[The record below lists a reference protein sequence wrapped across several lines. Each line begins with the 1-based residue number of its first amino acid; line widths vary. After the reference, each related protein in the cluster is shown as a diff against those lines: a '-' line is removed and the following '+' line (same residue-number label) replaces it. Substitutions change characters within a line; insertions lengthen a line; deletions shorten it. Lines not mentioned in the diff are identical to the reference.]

1 MSAAPSIT
9 IVGLGP
15 GDPARRTIEVQNLLD
30 SGARVFVRAHPGLD
44 LGDLLAHENVTDISG
59 LRQHDAAPGG
69 RWQAATDAV
78 CDAAGHGPVVLAIPG
93 HPRFGEGLVAGTLR
107 EADRRGL
114 TTRVLDGISVIDLL
128 ATALG
133 IDLLLDDVQCFN
145 AREIVET
152 IPEGPFSGG
161 LFTGSPRRPMLFTH
175 VYDESIV
182 TGVARA
188 LGRILPPDHPVTVI
202 EAAGMPGE
210 RISQHTVGDLVDLP
224 GGPLVALYVPPQD
237 VLAAGRDPRTMQHI
251 SARLRAPDGCP
262 WDRVQTHESLKASFL
277 DEVYEVIDAI
287 ESGDTANLAEELG
300 DLFLHIVLQA
310 QIAEEAGEF
319 TIEDVYEGVAAK
331 ILRRHPHVF
340 ADETAETQADLS
352 RIWQR
357 VKAEEKRAAPSTKP
371 EKDVDGQPHSM
382 PALTRA
388 TRYFAKHPLPP
399 NGESLSSPEARS
411 DQLLQ
416 AIAAI
421 VQAGDDPER
430 VLRDALREH
439 VLQDQNR
446 SS

>member
-1 MSAAPSIT
+1 MSAEPAIT
-9 IVGLGP
+9 IIGLGP
-15 GDPARRTIEVQNLLD
+15 GDPDRLTAGARRVLD
-30 SGARVFVRAHPGLD
+30 TASRVFVRMHPDLD
-44 LGDLLAHENVTDISG
+44 LSPIIDLETVTDIAP
-59 LRQHDAAPGG
+59 LRLPDG
-69 RWQAATDAV
+69 RWDASAAAI
-78 CDAAGHGPVVLAIPG
+78 CDGAEAGPVALAIPG
-93 HPRFGEGLVAGTLR
+93 HPRFGEGLVVSTVR

-114 TTRVLDGISVIDLL
+114 TTRVLDGISVIDLI

-133 IDLLLDDVQCFN
+133 VDPLLEGAQCFA
-145 AREIVET
+145 ARFLAHSL
-152 IPEGPFSGG
+152 PDQPFAGG
-161 LFTGSPRRPMLFTH
+161 TFTGSPRRPMLFTH
-175 VYDESIV
+175 VYDTPMIAA
-182 TGVARA
+182 VASC
-188 LGRILPPDHPVTVI
+188 LQRILPNDHEVI
-202 EAAGMPGE
+202 RIDEAGLPGQV
-210 RISQHTVGDLVDLP
+210 ISHHTVGELAGVP
-224 GGPLVALYVPPQD
+224 AGPLVALWVPAQETL
-237 VLAAGRDPRTMQHI
+237 VAGRDPRTMQHI

-262 WDRVQTHESLKASFL
+262 WDRAQTHESLTSSFL

-287 ESGDTANLAEELG
+287 ESGDTANLEEELG
-300 DLFLHIVLQA
+300 DLFLHIMLQA
-310 QIAEEAGEF
+310 QIAEEAGQF
-319 TIEDVYEGVAAK
+319 TIEDVYEGIAAK
-331 ILRRHPHVF
+331 IVRRHPHVF
-340 ADETAETQADLS
+340 ADEVAETQADLS

-399 NGESLSSPEARS
+399 NGETQSTPEARS
-411 DQLLQ
+411 DLLLQ